1 MDSLWG
7 PLSGVLVWRDHSA
20 CSTGCV
26 LVSTGDL
33 SDVVDDIEVIVYCLM
48 TRVACRLWRGLD
60 EDAWD
65 ACLLLV
71 VVSLKNFRVGRQTCI
86 CGSGNQF
93 RRLLN
98 AESIVSLSLCCLR
111 RSSVRIVASYR
122 LDKLNCMNRGSSD
135 LGFTCLISK
144 RVEGPLLL

>member
-1 MDSLWG
+1 M
-7 PLSGVLVWRDHSA
+7 
-20 CSTGCV
+20 

-48 TRVACRLWRGLD
+48 TRVDGRLWRGLD

-86 CGSGNQF
+86 CGSGN
-93 RRLLN
+93 
-98 AESIVSLSLCCLR
+98 
-111 RSSVRIVASYR
+111 
-122 LDKLNCMNRGSSD
+122 
-135 LGFTCLISK
+135 
-144 RVEGPLLL
+144 